1 MDEAAP
7 KNEPIWTSVRAP
19 KFPSLS
25 EDAAVDVA
33 VVGAGIAGVT
43 TAYLLAREGRS
54 VLLLDDGPVGGGMTS
69 VTTAHLANALDDRY
83 VHLERLRGADAARLA
98 AQSHSAA
105 IDRIERTVTD
115 ESIECDFVRLD
126 GWLFAVPGETPD
138 MLPRERDA
146 ARRAGLDVELE
157 PRAPLP
163 FDSGPAIRFPRQGQF
178 HPLKYLYAVAAA
190 IERLGGRIVSK
201 THVDA
206 IEDGAPARVRAGRLT
221 VTAGSVVVATNVPIN
236 DRFAIHT
243 KQAPYMTYVVGLTV
257 PRGSVE
263 RALFWDTGDPYH
275 YVRLQPMPKGNEES
289 EGNEESGDSE
299 SDCLIVGG
307 EDHKSGHADD
317 GRARHAR
324 LEAWARERFP
334 AAERLAFTW
343 AGQVMETLDGLAYIG
358 RNPGEQNVYVVT
370 GDSGMG
376 MTHGTIAGL
385 LLTDLIQ
392 GRENPWRE
400 LYDPS
405 RKVVAAAG
413 EFLKENLDVAAQFAG
428 YAMPA
433 GSAEKIGWDS
443 GAVIQRGLS
452 KVAAYRDEK
461 GELHEMTAVCPH
473 LGCIV
478 QWNGSEKTW
487 DCPCHGSRFD
497 KTGKVQNGPA
507 NVDLAPVEEPASK
520 H

>member
-1 MDEAAP
+1 VNDAAP
-7 KNEPIWTSVRAP
+7 KNEPVWTTVSSP

-33 VVGAGIAGVT
+33 VVGAGIAGIT
-43 TAYLLAREGRS
+43 AAYLLAREGRS

-83 VHLERLRGADAARLA
+83 VHLERLRGKEGSRLA

-105 IDRIERTVTD
+105 IDRIERTVAD
-115 ESIECDFVRLD
+115 EGIDCDFVRLD

-138 MLPRERDA
+138 TLPRERDA
-146 ARRAGLDVELE
+146 ARRAGLDVEIAG
-157 PRAPLP
+157 RAPLP
-163 FDSGPAIRFPRQGQF
+163 FDAGPAIRFPRQGQF

-201 THVDA
+201 THADA
-206 IEDGAPARVRAGRLT
+206 IEDGAPARVRAGKHT

-243 KQAPYMTYVVGLTV
+243 KQAPYMTYVVGMTV

-263 RALFWDTGDPYH
+263 RALYWDTGDPYH
-275 YVRLQPMPKGNEES
+275 YVRLQPMPN
-289 EGNEESGDSE
+289 GDGDL
-299 SDCLIVGG
+299 DCLIVGG

-317 GRARHAR
+317 GRARHGR
-324 LEAWARERFP
+324 LEAWTRERFP
-334 AAERLAFTW
+334 MAGRLAFTW

-358 RNPGEQNVYVVT
+358 RNPGDENVYVVT

-400 LYDPS
+400 IYEPS

-413 EFLKENLDVAAQFAG
+413 EWAKENLDVAAQFAG
-428 YAMPA
+428 YAMPGA
-433 GSAEKIGWDS
+433 SPGEIPWNS
-443 GAVIQRGLS
+443 GAVVQRGLS

-461 GELHEMTAVCPH
+461 GELHEVSAVCPH

-507 NVDLAPVEEPASK
+507 NVDLAPLTEAAAK

>member
-1 MDEAAP
+1 MAESAP
-7 KNEPIWTSVRAP
+7 KNAPIWTSVQP
-19 KFPSLS
+19 PTFPGLS
-25 EDAAVDVA
+25 EDATVDVA

-43 TAYLLAREGRS
+43 TAYMLAREGRS
-54 VLLLDDGPVGGGMTS
+54 VLVLDDGEVGGGMTS
-69 VTTAHLANALDDRY
+69 VTTAHLSNALDDRY
-83 VHLERLRGADAARLA
+83 VHLQRLRGADGSRLA

-105 IDRIERTVTD
+105 IDRIEQTVAD
-115 ESIECDFVRLD
+115 EAIDCDFVRLD
-126 GWLFAVPGETPD
+126 GWLFAAPGETPD

-146 ARRAGLDVELE
+146 ARRAGLDVALE

-163 FDSGPAIRFPRQGQF
+163 FEAGPAIRFPRQGQF
-178 HPLKYLYAVAAA
+178 HPLKYLYAVATA
-190 IERLGGRIVSK
+190 IERLGGRVVSK
-201 THVDA
+201 THADA
-206 IEDGAPARVRAGRLT
+206 IEDGAPARVRAGKRT

-243 KQAPYMTYVVGLTV
+243 KQAPYMTYVIGVTV

-275 YVRLQPMPKGNEES
+275 YVRLQPMPN
-289 EGNEESGDSE
+289 GDADG
-299 SDCLIVGG
+299 DCLIVGG

-324 LEAWARERFP
+324 LEAWTRERFP
-334 AAERLAFTW
+334 TAGRLAFTW

-358 RNPGEQNVYVVT
+358 RNPGDENVYVVT

-392 GRENPWRE
+392 GRDNPWRE

-413 EFLKENLDVAAQFAG
+413 EFVKENLDVAAQFAG
-428 YAMPA
+428 YVMPGA
-433 GSAEKIGWDS
+433 SPGELPWDS
-443 GAVIQRGLS
+443 GAVVQRGLS
-452 KVAAYRDEK
+452 KVAAYRDER

-497 KTGKVQNGPA
+497 KTGKVLNGPA
-507 NVDLAPVEEPASK
+507 NVDLAPVGEEAAK
-520 H
+520 R